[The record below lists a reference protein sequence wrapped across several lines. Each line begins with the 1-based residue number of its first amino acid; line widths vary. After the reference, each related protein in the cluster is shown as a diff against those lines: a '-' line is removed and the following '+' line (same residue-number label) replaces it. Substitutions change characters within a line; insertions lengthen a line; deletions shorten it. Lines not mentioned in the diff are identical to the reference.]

1 MPSPRFSVAAA
12 LLGTLLAVLAAAA
25 CGSNRPSG
33 FEEPAPA
40 PPNGPTGPTGDLGA
54 SGGTPKDPT
63 GIGSLIGTVLAP
75 EGTVPIS
82 NALVYLSAT
91 PPPVQAPGVFCDKCV
106 ELPAGTSY
114 AYSKADG
121 TFKLQVYATGPQ
133 YLVTQKGH
141 FRRVRPITTATGEV
155 AVPGALTTL
164 PGAPDPSKGDE
175 IPRIGVTFG
184 GFDKIELSLKKLGIT
199 SFDRYGKAPFNDPKG
214 LPPSVGQPMDLLNA
228 PDKLA
233 QYHIVL
239 LPCALG
245 GLSCGAPTGA
255 QKDNLRN
262 FVSAGGKLYV
272 TDYSY
277 EYVNQTWPGFITWKE
292 KNGNDM
298 TANSAWGAACQDGAY
313 TKTGTANDPGL
324 SSWLGAIGEK
334 NFELDDHL
342 EGQPAARQGPRWQGR
357 HHHAEGVDD
366 VERHGPLDRE
376 LRQPVRPRALQHV
389 PRRGW
394 RGRCAPGAGEG
405 APLHPPRSGRV
416 HRRATLAALTPDSH
430 GAPVSGAPCRSR
442 FGDLRCTSSSPPQS
456 SSATRSR
463 STRRPARATSATGA
477 ARPISRR

>member
-91 PPPVQAPGVFCDKCV
+91 PPSVQAPGVFCDKCV

-245 GLSCGAPTGA
+245 GLSCGAPPGA

-277 EYVNQTWPGFITWKE
+277 EYVNQTWPGFITWKD

-334 NFELDDHL
+334 NFELKDSWTIISKVNP
-342 EGQPAARQGPRWQGR
+342 QPGKDPDGKAVTITPKVWMTSNGTGPSTVSFDNQCGR
-357 HHHAEGVDD
+357 VLFSTYHAEGGEADALLAQEKALLFILLEVG
-366 VERHGPLDRE
+366 VCIGEQPL
-376 LRQPVRPRALQHV
+376 PR
-389 PRRGW
+389 
-394 RGRCAPGAGEG
+394 
-405 APLHPPRSGRV
+405 
-416 HRRATLAALTPDSH
+416 
-430 GAPVSGAPCRSR
+430 
-442 FGDLRCTSSSPPQS
+442 
-456 SSATRSR
+456 
-463 STRRPARATSATGA
+463 
-477 ARPISRR
+477 

>member
-12 LLGTLLAVLAAAA
+12 LLGTLLAAAA

-40 PPNGPTGPTGDLGA
+40 TPNGPTGPTGDLGA

-155 AVPGALTTL
+155 AVPGVLTTL
-164 PGAPDPSKGDE
+164 PGAPDPAKGDE

-277 EYVNQTWPGFITWKE
+277 EYVNQTWPGFITWKD

-334 NFELDDHL
+334 NFELKDSWTIISKVNP
-342 EGQPAARQGPRWQGR
+342 QPGKDPDGKAVTITPKVWMTSNGTGPSTVSFDNQCGR
-357 HHHAEGVDD
+357 VLFSTYHAEGGEADALLAQEKALLFILLEVG
-366 VERHGPLDRE
+366 VCIGEQPL
-376 LRQPVRPRALQHV
+376 PR
-389 PRRGW
+389 
-394 RGRCAPGAGEG
+394 
-405 APLHPPRSGRV
+405 
-416 HRRATLAALTPDSH
+416 
-430 GAPVSGAPCRSR
+430 
-442 FGDLRCTSSSPPQS
+442 
-456 SSATRSR
+456 
-463 STRRPARATSATGA
+463 
-477 ARPISRR
+477 

>member
-12 LLGTLLAVLAAAA
+12 LLGTLLTAAA

-33 FEEPAPA
+33 YEDPAPA
-40 PPNGPTGPTGDLGA
+40 ATTPNGPTGSSGGLGT
-54 SGGTPKDPT
+54 SGGTPTEPK
-63 GIGSLIGTVLAP
+63 GIGSLVGTVLAP

-82 NALVYLSAT
+82 NALVYLTAA
-91 PPPVQAPGVFCDKCV
+91 PPAVQAPGVFCDKCV
-106 ELPAGTSY
+106 ALPAGTPY
-114 AYSKADG
+114 TYSKADG
-121 TFKLQVYATGPQ
+121 TFELQVYTTGAQ
-133 YLVTQKGH
+133 YIVTQKGH
-141 FRRVRPITTATGEV
+141 FRRVRPITTATGKV
-155 AVPGALTTL
+155 AVPGAITTL
-164 PGAPDPSKGDE
+164 PGAPDPTKGDE

-199 SFDRYGKAPFNDPKG
+199 SFDRYGKDPFNDPKG
-214 LPPSVGQPMDLLNA
+214 LPPSIGQPMDLLNA

-277 EYVNQTWPGFITWKE
+277 EYVNQTWPGFITWKD

-298 TANSAWGAACQDGAY
+298 TSNSAWGSACQDGAY

-334 NFELDDHL
+334 NFELKDSWTIISKVSP
-342 EGQPAARQGPRWQGR
+342 QPGKDADGKAVTITPKVWMTSNGTGPSTVSFDNQCGR
-357 HHHAEGVDD
+357 VLFSTYHAEGGEADALLAQEKALLFILLEVG
-366 VERHGPLDRE
+366 VCIGE
-376 LRQPVRPRALQHV
+376 QP
-389 PRRGW
+389 
-394 RGRCAPGAGEG
+394 
-405 APLHPPRSGRV
+405 PPR
-416 HRRATLAALTPDSH
+416 
-430 GAPVSGAPCRSR
+430 
-442 FGDLRCTSSSPPQS
+442 
-456 SSATRSR
+456 
-463 STRRPARATSATGA
+463 
-477 ARPISRR
+477 

>member
-1 MPSPRFSVAAA
+1 MPSPRFPVAAA
-12 LLGTLLAVLAAAA
+12 LLGTLTVLAAAA
-25 CGSNRPSG
+25 CGSNRPG
-33 FEEPAPA
+33 GYEEPAPVA
-40 PPNGPTGPTGDLGA
+40 PTGPTGPTGDLGT
-54 SGGTPKDPT
+54 SGGTPKEPT

-82 NALVYLSAT
+82 NALVYLTAT

-141 FRRVRPITTATGEV
+141 FRRVRPFTTATGEV

-164 PGAPDPSKGDE
+164 PGAPDPAKGDE

-199 SFDRYGKAPFNDPKG
+199 SFDRYGKDPFNDPKG

-228 PDKLA
+228 PQKLA

-277 EYVNQTWPGFITWKE
+277 EYVNQTWPGFITWKD

-298 TANSAWGAACQDGAY
+298 TSSSAYGAACQDGAY
-313 TKTGTANDPGL
+313 TKPGTANDPGL

-334 NFELDDHL
+334 NFDLKDSWTIISKVSP
-342 EGQPAARQGPRWQGR
+342 QPGKDADGKAVTITPKVWMTSNGTGPSTVSFDNQCGR
-357 HHHAEGVDD
+357 VLFSTYHAEGGEADALLAQEKALLFILLEVG
-366 VERHGPLDRE
+366 VCIGE
-376 LRQPVRPRALQHV
+376 QP
-389 PRRGW
+389 
-394 RGRCAPGAGEG
+394 
-405 APLHPPRSGRV
+405 PPR
-416 HRRATLAALTPDSH
+416 
-430 GAPVSGAPCRSR
+430 
-442 FGDLRCTSSSPPQS
+442 
-456 SSATRSR
+456 
-463 STRRPARATSATGA
+463 
-477 ARPISRR
+477 